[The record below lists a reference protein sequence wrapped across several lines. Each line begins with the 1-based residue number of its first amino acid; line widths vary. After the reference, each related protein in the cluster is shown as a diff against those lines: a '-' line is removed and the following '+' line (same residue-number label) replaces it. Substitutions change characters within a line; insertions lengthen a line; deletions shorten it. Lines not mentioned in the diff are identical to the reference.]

1 MKKNYEMSVTLRCPV
16 CGSAEDFDY
25 NDDKTYIKC
34 NKCGKEFPHGYEE
47 LVELNQSNIQNGI
60 DEMKDELIGDAK
72 KYLHDSL
79 KKAFRGNKHVKL
91 I

>member
-1 MKKNYEMSVTLRCPV
+1 MLT
-16 CGSAEDFDY
+16 

-34 NKCGKEFPHGYEE
+34 NKCGKEFTHGYDE

-79 KKAFRGNKHVKL
+79 KKALKGNKHVKL